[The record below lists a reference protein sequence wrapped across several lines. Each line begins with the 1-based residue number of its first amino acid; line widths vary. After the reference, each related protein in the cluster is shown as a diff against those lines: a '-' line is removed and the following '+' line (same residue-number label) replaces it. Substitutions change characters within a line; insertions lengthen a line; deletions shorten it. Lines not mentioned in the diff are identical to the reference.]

1 MGVHAD
7 IGSRRPFYLH
17 ARYYDRPDLIR
28 HTDRHIY
35 TYYDPYNR
43 LHHRIIWPTYY
54 YPLYYSFGPSV
65 YCDYVWPYY
74 HRKYVF
80 VSLGG
85 WWPYDYTYMRYYWY
99 GYHPY
104 LWYGYY
110 PVAREVVVGSDN
122 YYTYNY
128 NYYGDDGSPTTYSSD
143 VPVDQATQAELQAR
157 LERQKAA
164 APAPQT
170 LADTR
175 FDDGVKSFETGEYAA
190 AAVKFDEAMRL
201 SPNDMILPFAYAQAL
216 FADGQYDKAAGLL
229 REALKNAT
237 PEKEGVFF
245 PRGLYSN
252 DDVLFAQVEKLV
264 DKADQAEDDADL
276 QLLLGYQLLGVGET
290 EYAREQLEQ
299 AAQDPKDAAA
309 AGTLLKVVEKVEKE
323 AGAANKAGGETIR
336 MPAAPQVKVDQPAS
350 ATIGEMMSASQA
362 GTTAGVESTVAP
374 QVPVE
379 EAPAVPAAIAPAT
392 EPESKPDVQSIKP
405 ADADQAGT
413 GAVDRPGV
421 GPTQDVQPPAD
432 DNDNGGG
439 AGVIQESDKNAAVEE
454 AGFVGSPDALVS
466 GLSRLVGRGAPNYK
480 TDVAIFASILS
491 LALTGVWIEWRLLSR
506 QPA

>member
-1 MGVHAD
+1 MGARAD
-7 IGSRRPFYLH
+7 IGARRPFYLH

-35 TYYDPYNR
+35 MYYDPYNR
-43 LHHRIIWPTYY
+43 LHHRVIWPTYY
-54 YPLYYSFGPSV
+54 YPVCYSFGPYA

-143 VPVDQATQAELQAR
+143 APIDSATQAELRAR
-157 LERQKAA
+157 LEQQKAVE
-164 APAPQT
+164 PAPQT

-175 FDDGVKSFETGEYAA
+175 FDEGVKSFEAGEYAA

-216 FADGQYDKAAGLL
+216 FADGRYDQAADML

-264 DKADQAEDDADL
+264 DKADQAEEDADL

-290 EYAREQLEQ
+290 GYAREQLEQ
-299 AAQDPKDAAA
+299 AVQDPKDAAA
-309 AGTLLKVVEKVEKE
+309 AGILLKVVEKMEKE
-323 AGAANKAGGETIR
+323 AGSANKAGGDTIQ
-336 MPAAPQVKVDQPAS
+336 MPGTPEVKVDQPAGV
-350 ATIGEMMSASQA
+350 TIGEVMTAGQA
-362 GTTAGVESTVAP
+362 GTTEGAESTVAP
-374 QVPVE
+374 QTPAE
-379 EAPAVPAAIAPAT
+379 EAPVVPATIAPAT
-392 EPESKPDVQSIKP
+392 EPESKPDVQGVKP
-405 ADADQAGT
+405 SDAGQEGAG
-413 GAVDRPGV
+413 ALDEPSV
-421 GPTQDVQPPAD
+421 GPTQDIQPPAD
-432 DNDNGGG
+432 HNDNGG
-439 AGVIQESDKNAAVEE
+439 AAAVIQESDEDAAAEE
-454 AGFVGSPDALVS
+454 AGFAGGPAALVS
-466 GLSRLVGRGAPNYK
+466 GLSRLAGSGAPNYK
-480 TDVAIFASILS
+480 ADVAIFASVLS
-491 LALTGVWIEWRLLSR
+491 LAVAGVWVELRLLGHR
-506 QPA
+506 PV